1 MLRISNLIVDGLKK
15 IVRQQRI
22 ALPVAM
28 ANRARTFLDG
38 LRARLSLTIHL
49 DLFDTS
55 KNKVSVL
62 ENADRSNSAPV
73 GGETQYLS
81 L

>member
-1 MLRISNLIVDGLKK
+1 
-15 IVRQQRI
+15 
-22 ALPVAM
+22 M